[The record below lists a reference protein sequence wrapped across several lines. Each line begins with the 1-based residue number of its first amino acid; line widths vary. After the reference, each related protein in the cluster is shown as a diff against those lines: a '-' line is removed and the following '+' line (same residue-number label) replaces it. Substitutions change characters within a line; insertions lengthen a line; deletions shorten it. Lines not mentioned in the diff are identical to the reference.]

1 MAVTDFVAK
10 NYSAAIKWL
19 NRILNAQH
27 AIYFRKELQL
37 NTRLLY
43 LVVLHE
49 SNDWLF
55 ENRLNATK
63 RVLAQEKGFKLQST
77 ILEALRI
84 LFEDHPTKKNK
95 EALKKQINEIKKLQK
110 LSNEEL
116 LNKTFDFLDWIE
128 TKRREGKEKWV

>member
-1 MAVTDFVAK
+1 M
-10 NYSAAIKWL
+10 
-19 NRILNAQH
+19 
-27 AIYFRKELQL
+27 
-37 NTRLLY
+37 
-43 LVVLHE
+43 
-49 SNDWLF
+49 
-55 ENRLNATK
+55 
-63 RVLAQEKGFKLQST
+63 

-84 LFEDHPTKKNK
+84 LFEDRPTKKNI